1 VVATDYN
8 RVSELTTDPSLPST

>member
-8 RVSELTTDPSLPST
+8 RVSELTTDPSLPSI